1 MSIVR
6 KPFFTSAGLV
16 TGLVSKLG
24 AFIALGILVLS
35 FQASAQNTTP
45 TETVE
50 TTVNAILEILRDD
63 SLGTEEARELM
74 RAEIGK
80 AFDARAMSQSVLSTN
95 WRSASKEQQ
104 EEFQALFMATLE
116 DTYMGRIEAYTNEV
130 VEFRDEEINN
140 NRATVDTVILDGNT
154 DIPINYK
161 LRQRSDGWFVYDV
174 EVENVS
180 MVSSYRE
187 TYRSVVRRDGMDG
200 LLEQMRE
207 KAAGN

>member
-1 MSIVR
+1 MRRLTTRIATSI
-6 KPFFTSAGLV
+6 FSLV
-16 TGLVSKLG
+16 
-24 AFIALGILVLS
+24 ILCLS
-35 FQASAQNTTP
+35 FQVSAQDGAP
-45 TETVE
+45 TETVQ

-63 SLGTEEARELM
+63 ALDQETKRDQMREKIS
-74 RAEIGK
+74 A

-95 WRSASKEQQ
+95 WRQASKPQQ
-104 EEFQALFMATLE
+104 EEFQSLFMQTLE
-116 DTYMGRIEAYTNEV
+116 DTYMGRLEAYTNET

-140 NRATVDTVILDGNT
+140 NRSQVDTVIVTANNE
-154 DIPINYK
+154 IPINYK
-161 LRQRSDGWFVYDV
+161 LRLRSDGWFVYDV

-207 KAAGN
+207 RAAE

>member
-16 TGLVSKLG
+16 TALVSKLG

-200 LLEQMRE
+200 LLAQMRE